1 MRKFTTLVLAATVGL
16 LASAHVAGAET
27 LNSKAQQKMFNP
39 QPDPPG
45 VTAKGNPAS
54 QPAKANRRGTKAG
67 KTSIIPI
74 GGGHAKKKMGSPPDD
89 SKSKPGSTAATK
101 MGVSPEPF
109 RPGSKAKAK
118 MGVPPDDSK
127 GAAKSGIGIGSNA
140 AAKGIIV
147 INNKPGGAGAGASAK
162 GLLPAIQA
170 PAGKR

>member
-27 LNSKAQQKMFNP
+27 VNSKAQQKMFNP

-45 VTAKGNPAS
+45 ATAKSNPAS
-54 QPAKANRRGTKAG
+54 QPAKAKMGQPPDDSRSSKMGVSPEPFGPGTKAG

-74 GGGHAKKKMGSPPDD
+74 GGGHAKKKMSNPP
-89 SKSKPGSTAATK
+89 GN
-101 MGVSPEPF
+101 
-109 RPGSKAKAK
+109 
-118 MGVPPDDSK
+118 
-127 GAAKSGIGIGSNA
+127 GAS
-140 AAKGIIV
+140 AKGIIV